1 MRYPHL
7 VCLLTFTRRQT
18 EYYYLRRSSY
28 SNSTGDKFQILA
40 WNKLCLGSAARNV
53 AHSTD
58 TLDVR
63 NLIMDWFVW
72 RKCPLVEP
80 RVQHVPFVAG
90 WCRGCQSLV
99 SSRLER
105 SALLTSTVWLSPLAE
120 SEFCWING
128 LNNNLIKVLI
138 ARPILQ
144 PCRNSLMFRCSNI
157 TASGFSSWS
166 LSATLRSQSLGTT
179 NCDNLST
186 YLWTSAVTS
195 VISLT
200 LRAAHRATT
209 EIDTMPAY
217 CSHLHLS
224 CSTWWICLQ
233 HRALLCGSMIIT
245 DNPRSVYVRQ

>member
-1 MRYPHL
+1 M
-7 VCLLTFTRRQT
+7 
-18 EYYYLRRSSY
+18 
-28 SNSTGDKFQILA
+28 
-40 WNKLCLGSAARNV
+40 

-120 SEFCWING
+120 SEFCWMTT
-128 LNNNLIKVLI
+128 NNNLRKVLI
-138 ARPILQ
+138 TRPILQ
-144 PCRNSLMFRCSNI
+144 RCPMVRCSNI
-157 TASGFSSWS
+157 TSLSCCQWS
-166 LSATLRSQSLGTT
+166 LSAFTESGDNQLRQPFDLSVNLG
-179 NCDNLST
+179 CYIRHLSDSPSGPSC
-186 YLWTSAVTS
+186 YHRNMHTSR
-195 VISLT
+195 
-200 LRAAHRATT
+200 LRLL
-209 EIDTMPAY
+209 DTMPAY

-224 CSTWWICLQ
+224 CST
-233 HRALLCGSMIIT
+233 
-245 DNPRSVYVRQ
+245 